1 MFDKFAKSSIKNKL
15 NLGYLVVI
23 GFMVVSGIFSIIFAF
38 LLNNS
43 FNNFTTGSNA
53 ADTAVK
59 MCRIDINIAAR
70 NVREMALS
78 TNINTY
84 PGYVAT
90 IEEKIAALEGELA
103 DLKATGL
110 IEQSKYQE
118 YENSIYEWID
128 IGYEIIDKLENK
140 QRMMATE
147 QILQECVPALDKVI
161 NLSQELDEMT
171 NQMMEE
177 SVSRNM
183 LVFVL
188 ACVCIV
194 VFVALAVVMALVLGK
209 KIVAS
214 ITEPLSEIEKVAL
227 ELTEGNLHSRLE
239 YRSEDEIGKL
249 AHSLRKSIRILGSYV
264 DDISYCMGE
273 FSKGKFDVQPKEQ
286 WRGDFIGIKDA
297 FMEFEDNMARTI
309 IGIREAADQVE
320 SGADQVSASSTEL
333 AQGASEQ
340 ASITEEL
347 AATVETLSNQVAEN
361 AQAAQEISKEVAK
374 AGVAMEVS
382 DGKMGEMVESM
393 REISESSREISKIID
408 TINDI
413 ASQTNLLALNA
424 SIEAARAGEAGRG
437 FAVVADQVSVLAAQS
452 AEAAKESNVL
462 INTSVKAVES
472 GMILADEAAK
482 QLREVVESAK
492 QVSKGVDDIA
502 EAMRAQADSFNE
514 INAGVEHINDVVQT
528 NSATSEECAAA
539 SQEMN
544 NQANT
549 LNELMSRFQ
558 IVNVK

>member
-1 MFDKFAKSSIKNKL
+1 MFDRFAKSSIKNKM

-23 GFMVVSGIFSIIFAF
+23 GFMVVSGVFSIIFAF

-43 FNNFTTGSNA
+43 FNSFTTGSNA

-70 NVREMALS
+70 NVREMALN
-78 TNINTY
+78 TNVSTY
-84 PGYVAT
+84 PQYVAV
-90 IEEKIAALEGELA
+90 IEEKIDALEVRLA
-103 DLKATGL
+103 ELKATGL
-110 IEQSKYQE
+110 IEEGKYQE
-118 YENSIYEWID
+118 YEDSIHNWIV
-128 IGYEIIDKLENK
+128 IGYDIIAKLEDG
-140 QRMMATE
+140 QRIAATR
-147 QILQECVPALDKVI
+147 QILDECAPALDVVI
-161 NLSQELDEMT
+161 GLSQELDTIT

-177 SVSRNM
+177 SVSKNM
-183 LVFVL
+183 IIFVL
-188 ACVCIV
+188 TCVCIV
-194 VFVALAVVMALVLGK
+194 TFIALAVAMAFVLGK

-214 ITEPLSEIEKVAL
+214 ITEPLSEIERVAL
-227 ELTEGNLHSRLE
+227 ELTEGNLHSKLE

-273 FSKGKFDVQPKEQ
+273 FSKGKFDVQPREQ

-309 IGIREAADQVE
+309 IGIQEAADQVE

-382 DGKMGEMVESM
+382 DGKMSEMVESM

-472 GMILADEAAK
+472 GMVLADEAAK

-502 EAMRAQADSFNE
+502 QAMRAQADSFNE

-549 LNELMSRFQ
+549 LNELMSRFK

>member
-1 MFDKFAKSSIKNKL
+1 MLGKLTKSSIKNKM
-15 NLGYLVVI
+15 NLGYIVVI

-43 FNNFTTGSNA
+43 FNSFTTGSNA

-59 MCRIDINIAAR
+59 MCRIEINIAAR
-70 NVREMALS
+70 NVREMALN
-78 TNINTY
+78 TDTQTY
-84 PGYVAT
+84 PQYVAK
-90 IEEKIAALEGELA
+90 IEEKVDALEERLA
-103 DLKATGL
+103 ELKATGL
-110 IEQSKYQE
+110 IEDSMYQQ
-118 YENSIYEWID
+118 YEDSINNWIS
-128 IGYEIIDKLENK
+128 IGYDIIAKLENG
-140 QRMMATE
+140 QRMVATR
-147 QILQECVPALDKVI
+147 QILDECVPALDVVI
-161 NLSQELDEMT
+161 GLSQELDELT

-177 SVSRNM
+177 SVSRN
-183 LVFVL
+183 LSIFVL
-188 ACVCIV
+188 TCVCIV
-194 VFVALAVVMALVLGK
+194 VFVVLAVVMAVVLGR
-209 KIVAS
+209 KIVSS
-214 ITEPLSEIEKVAL
+214 ITDPLNEIEKVAL
-227 ELTEGNLHSRLE
+227 ELTEGNLHSKLE
-239 YRSEDEIGKL
+239 YSSEDEIGKL

-286 WRGDFIGIKDA
+286 WRGDFVGIKDA
-297 FMEFEDNMARTI
+297 FMEFEDNMAHTI
-309 IGIREAADQVE
+309 IGIQEAADQVE

-361 AQAAQEISKEVAK
+361 AEVAQKIRKEVEK
-374 AGVAMEVS
+374 SGEAMEVS
-382 DGKMGEMVESM
+382 DEKMREMVESM
-393 REISESSREISKIID
+393 REISESSKEIGKIID

-462 INTSVKAVES
+462 INTSVKAVEK
-472 GMILADEAAK
+472 GMALADEAAR
-482 QLREVVESAK
+482 QLRDVVESSK
-492 QVSKGVDDIA
+492 QVSIGVGSIA
-502 EAMRAQADSFNE
+502 QAMRAQADSFNE

-549 LNELMSRFQ
+549 LNELMSRFK
-558 IVNVK
+558 IVDVK

>member
-1 MFDKFAKSSIKNKL
+1 MLDKFAKSSIKSKM

-38 LLNNS
+38 LLNTS
-43 FNNFTTGSNA
+43 FNRFVEGSNT

-70 NVREMALS
+70 NVREMALN
-78 TNINTY
+78 TDTATY
-84 PGYVAT
+84 PQYVAV
-90 IEEKIAALEGELA
+90 IEEKIDALGVRLA
-103 DLKATGL
+103 ELKATGL
-110 IEQSKYQE
+110 IENSKYQE
-118 YENSIYEWID
+118 YEDSINDWIT
-128 IGYEIIDKLENK
+128 IGYAIIDKLEDGK
-140 QRMMATE
+140 RIEATRD
-147 QILQECVPALDKVI
+147 ILNQCAPALDVVI

-171 NQMMEE
+171 DVMMEE
-177 SVSRNM
+177 SVSSNM
-183 LVFVL
+183 FLFVMT
-188 ACVCIV
+188 CVCIV
-194 VFVALAVVMALVLGK
+194 LFVVLAVIMAFVLGK

-227 ELTEGNLHSRLE
+227 ELTEGNLHSKLE

-286 WRGDFIGIKDA
+286 WRGDFVGIKDA

-309 IGIREAADQVE
+309 IGIKEAADQVE
-320 SGADQVSASSTEL
+320 CGAEQVSSSSAEL

-361 AQAAQEISKEVAK
+361 ASAAQAISKEVEK
-374 AGVAMEVS
+374 SGEAMES
-382 DGKMGEMVESM
+382 SNEKMGEMVESM
-393 REISESSREISKIID
+393 REINESSREISKIID

-413 ASQTNLLALNA
+413 AAQTNLLALNA

-452 AEAAKESNVL
+452 AQAAQESNVL
-462 INTSVKAVES
+462 INTSVIAVEK
-472 GMILADEAAK
+472 GMTLADEAAK
-482 QLREVVESAK
+482 QLREVVVSAK
-492 QVSKGVDDIA
+492 AVSQGVDDIA
-502 EAMRAQADSFNE
+502 QAMRAQADSFNE

-549 LNELMSRFQ
+549 LNELIGQFQ